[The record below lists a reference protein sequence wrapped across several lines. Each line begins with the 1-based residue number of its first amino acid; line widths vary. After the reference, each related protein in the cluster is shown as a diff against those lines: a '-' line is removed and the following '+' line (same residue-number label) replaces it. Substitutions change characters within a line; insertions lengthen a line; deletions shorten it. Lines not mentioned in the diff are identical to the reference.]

1 MDHVYAAL
9 VTRAANQTAS
19 IRLRHQHLRD
29 LIDLA
34 ADPARMS
41 RQARARVKGRLPCA
55 VWRRFSKSLSRLVL
69 EHGELLHLF
78 GAEMGPQG
86 RKENVKEP
94 GYAVR
99 KVSTKRRHAAA
110 PV

>member
-1 MDHVYAAL
+1 MDQVYAAL

-19 IRLRHQHLRD
+19 IRLRRQHLRD

-41 RQARARVKGRLPCA
+41 RRARARVQGRSPCA
-55 VWRRFSKSLSRLVL
+55 VWRRFSKSLSWLVL

-78 GAEMGPQG
+78 GAEMAEQG
-86 RKENVKEP
+86 VK
-94 GYAVR
+94 
-99 KVSTKRRHAAA
+99 KT
-110 PV
+110 